1 MTVMITGLYAALL
14 VLLSLV
20 LAGLV
25 GATRAR
31 KKTISL
37 GDGGDAELLEAM
49 RRHAN
54 LVEYVPFALILMAL
68 LEINGG
74 SSTLLHSLGGVLL
87 VSRLIHPFGIRAN
100 DVNRLPRLIGTL
112 GSFGVLI
119 VAAGVLI
126 WGYFG

>member
-1 MTVMITGLYAALL
+1 MPSMITGLYAALL

-37 GDGGDAELLEAM
+37 SDGGDAELFEAM

-54 LVEYVPFALILMAL
+54 LVEYV
-68 LEINGG
+68 
-74 SSTLLHSLGGVLL
+74 SSRLHSHDIARNEWDFIDFVLL
-87 VSRLIHPFGIRAN
+87 PRWGVVSVAHRPPLSYPF
-100 DVNRLPRLIGTL
+100 
-112 GSFGVLI
+112 
-119 VAAGVLI
+119 
-126 WGYFG
+126 